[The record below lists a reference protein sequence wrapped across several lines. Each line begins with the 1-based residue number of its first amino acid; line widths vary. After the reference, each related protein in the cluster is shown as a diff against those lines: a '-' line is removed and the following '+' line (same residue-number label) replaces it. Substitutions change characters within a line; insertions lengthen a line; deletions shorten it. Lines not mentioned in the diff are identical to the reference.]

1 MTPEGTEKVTSE
13 ASDQTADAVEKDS
26 TPAKDTAGAEK
37 TAAETTATGKAA
49 SEKTP
54 SWKERF
60 QKAGTPRGRELTVTS
75 IDVRSA
81 GRLGLAAGCVTF
93 VVWVLAWMLLWLVLA
108 VAGVWGRMNALLAD
122 IAGFGGISGWGVLGA
137 VALVGILEFFVVWGI
152 VPLVALVYNAAA
164 DVLGGLKVRVAGAE
178 EAAGV
183 PDNAAAPKTPKAS
196 EEG

>member
-13 ASDQTADAVEKDS
+13 ASDQAADAVEKEKA
-26 TPAKDTAGAEK
+26 PAKGAAGAEK
-37 TAAETTATGKAA
+37 RAAEASVTGKAA
-49 SEKTP
+49 YEKAT
-54 SWKERF
+54 SA
-60 QKAGTPRGRELTVTS
+60 KARAARGRELALTS

-108 VAGVWGRMNALLAD
+108 VVGVWGRMNSLLAD

-137 VALVGILEFFVVWGI
+137 VALVGVLEFFVVWGI
-152 VPLVALVYNAAA
+152 VPLAALVYNAAA
-164 DVLGGLKVRVAGAE
+164 DVLGGLKVRVADRE
-178 EAAGV
+178 DAAGV

-196 EEG
+196 EEA